1 MANQRKEHLVFPFF
15 VPALVLR
22 KTLVTNSI
30 MVDYLTTCSKAF
42 CNVAEA
48 DIHAFFSC
56 TLPIIQIQ
64 PNESFIQADT
74 LARFIRKHTFPVKMY
89 FIKSSKASSN
99 LIRPPQAENTLW
111 PLISN

>member
-64 PNESFIQADT
+64 SNESFIQADT
-74 LARFIRKHTFPVKMY
+74 LARFIRKHTFSVKMY
-89 FIKSSKASSN
+89 FVKSIKASSN